1 MEKTALLEAL
11 AKGTVT
17 VTFTKKDGTE
27 RTMNC
32 TRSSGIIPVEKH
44 PKGDTSTETG
54 DNIRVFDLDKQDW
67 RSFNFSALKA

>member
-1 MEKTALLEAL
+1 MEKAVLLEAL
-11 AKGTVT
+11 GKGAVS

-27 RTMNC
+27 RTMKC
-32 TRSSGIIPVEKH
+32 TRSSGMIPVEKQ

-67 RSFNFSALKA
+67 RSFNFTSLKA